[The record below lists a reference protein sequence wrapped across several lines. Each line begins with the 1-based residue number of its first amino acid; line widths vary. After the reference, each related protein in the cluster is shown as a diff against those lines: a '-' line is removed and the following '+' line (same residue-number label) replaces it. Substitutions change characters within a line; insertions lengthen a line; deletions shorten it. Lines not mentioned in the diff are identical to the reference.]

1 MVDVDA
7 PRPVRI
13 LLAEDNPGDIRLV
26 LEVLR
31 ESKIAN
37 EVRVTRDGIETMEF
51 LRRTGAFTDVERPGL
66 ILLDLSMP
74 RKDGREV
81 LAELKADPDLRRI
94 PIVIMT
100 SSAGEEDVIRAYD
113 NHANCYIRKPV
124 DFEQLRMV
132 VQKIETFWFTIVAL
146 PSH

>member
-1 MVDVDA
+1 MNESSA

-13 LLAEDNPGDIRLV
+13 LLAEDNPGDIRLI
-26 LEVLR
+26 LEVLH
-31 ESKIAN
+31 ESKITN
-37 EVRVTRDGIETMEF
+37 EVEVTRDGIETMEF
-51 LRRTGAFTDVERPGL
+51 LRRTGAHTNAQRPGL

-94 PIVIMT
+94 PVVIMT

-113 NHANCYIRKPV
+113 NHANCYVRKPV
-124 DFEQLRMV
+124 DFDQLRAV